1 MCRDAESSA
10 RPVNVSRAK
19 SFNARR
25 QTRRHLGTRARNPR
39 RLGSGHFV
47 ITCTSLLPLRNGNA
61 GEPLAQSDVSSF
73 VRLGDMKKAARTT
86 ERALISRARQIF
98 SIRRRLAFL
107 RELERRLKEK
117 AAVLDA
123 YKPARRSPSLAV
135 CSSYHA
141 SSASQRL
148 AATGPLTGGGMRAA
162 PSPDRSQATSPWAQ
176 RPIDSIPA
184 DIHNPVAAL
193 APETRHDQAKATEAV
208 RHRSGEPVGDG
219 RT

>member
-1 MCRDAESSA
+1 
-10 RPVNVSRAK
+10 
-19 SFNARR
+19 
-25 QTRRHLGTRARNPR
+25 
-39 RLGSGHFV
+39 
-47 ITCTSLLPLRNGNA
+47 
-61 GEPLAQSDVSSF
+61 
-73 VRLGDMKKAARTT
+73 MKKAARTT
-86 ERALISRARQIF
+86 ERALISRAQQIF

-107 RELERRLKEK
+107 REVERRLKEQ

-148 AATGPLTGGGMRAA
+148 VATGPLTGGGMRAV

-184 DIHNPVAAL
+184 DRMRISTRLPRLLVVALSAGSKVSSSASDLRLVAA
-193 APETRHDQAKATEAV
+193 
-208 RHRSGEPVGDG
+208 
-219 RT
+219 

>member
-1 MCRDAESSA
+1 MPAGKPGA
-10 RPVNVSRAK
+10 
-19 SFNARR
+19 
-25 QTRRHLGTRARNPR
+25 TWGTRAWNPR

-61 GEPLAQSDVSSF
+61 VEPLAQSDVSSF
-73 VRLGDMKKAARTT
+73 VRLGDMKKAAGTT

-107 RELERRLKEK
+107 RELERRLKEQ

-148 AATGPLTGGGMRAA
+148 AATGPLTGGGMRAV
-162 PSPDRSQATSPWAQ
+162 PSPDRSQATSP
-176 RPIDSIPA
+176 
-184 DIHNPVAAL
+184 L
-193 APETRHDQAKATEAV
+193 GAKAD
-208 RHRSGEPVGDG
+208 RQHPG
-219 RT
+219 